1 MLIPSYL
8 KKHSVLFS
16 IFTGAFSLVLT
27 NSAFNILL
35 PNFVSMYGIS
45 TSLGGWIIALYMLA
59 MTITMPLTSLFVD
72 RLGRKHTYMLGI
84 GLYGSFS
91 IIGGLYYS
99 YVEIVMLVRFVHGIS
114 AGLMI
119 PLSLVLLF
127 DCYGKEA
134 RGRVTGIWGMLL
146 MIAPAIGPTLG
157 GIIME
162 VGELRHLF
170 WINVPFA
177 LFSIV
182 MCAAQIKPYQP
193 ARRKSIHLEGI
204 MLLVMSIALLSLGIQ
219 LLSNPTVS
227 MWIVYILFGLGAVA
241 LIRFF
246 QKENTREEPIIRYKL
261 FRRNPI
267 FRTVVIISVIQDTV
281 MFGAIFVLPLLFQEV
296 FGLSPSVIGA
306 MFIPTAI
313 ATSLFVWIGGKW
325 MDAGKSLN
333 FIVVGVGFIVISM
346 MAFAFLPPGI
356 SIIVIVILM
365 ALRGIGMGLSDMT
378 VTTIG
383 LNSLPEEDMHEGS
396 ALSSTIERLLSSFA
410 VMLLAIY
417 YDARWQMLVQA
428 GETVEYAKWLALKE
442 ECFVLGS
449 LLLLT
454 MPLIL
459 FINRKKV
466 DVVVGSENKS
476 AV

>member
-1 MLIPSYL
+1 MIIPNYV
-8 KKHSVLFS
+8 KKHAVLFS
-16 IFTGAFSLVLT
+16 IFTGAFALVLT

-35 PNFVSMYGIS
+35 PKFVSMYGIS

-59 MTITMPLTSLFVD
+59 MTITMPLTSLIVD
-72 RLGRKHTYMLGI
+72 RLGRKRTYLLGI
-84 GLYGSFS
+84 GLYGTFS
-91 IIGGLYYS
+91 IIGGLFYS
-99 YVEIVMLVRFVHGIS
+99 FVEIVMVVRFVHGVA

-127 DCYGKEA
+127 DSYGKEA
-134 RGRVTGIWGMLL
+134 RGRVTGTWGMLL

-157 GIIME
+157 GIILE

-177 LFSIV
+177 LFSII
-182 MCAAQIKPYQP
+182 MCAAQIKPYEP

-204 MLLVMSIALLSLGIQ
+204 ILLVTSIALLSLGIQ
-219 LLSNPTVS
+219 LLSNPTVP
-227 MWIVYILFGLGAVA
+227 MWIVYIWFGLGAVA
-241 LIRFF
+241 LIRFI
-246 QKENTREEPIIRYKL
+246 QKENKREEPIIRYKL
-261 FRRNPI
+261 LRGNPI

-281 MFGAIFVLPLLFQEV
+281 MFGAIFVLPLLFLEV
-296 FGLSPSVIGA
+296 YGLSPSVIGA

-313 ATSLFVWIGGKW
+313 CTSLFVWIGGKW
-325 MDAGKSLN
+325 MDSGKSLN
-333 FIVVGVGFIVISM
+333 FILVGVGFIVISM
-346 MAFAFLPPGI
+346 MAFAFLPPSI
-356 SIIVIVILM
+356 SIIVIVLFM

-410 VMLLAIY
+410 VMLLAVY
-417 YDARWQMLVQA
+417 YDVRWQMLVQT
-428 GETVEYAKWLALKE
+428 GESVEYAKWLALKE
-442 ECFVLGS
+442 ECIVLGS

-454 MPLIL
+454 LPLIL

-466 DVVVGSENKS
+466 DIVVGSENKS